1 MIAFAL
7 SGGGSRGALQAGALL
22 ALLERGIRPQIL
34 VGTSAGAL
42 NAAFLAID
50 PSLERAQQL
59 VEIWSGA
66 RRKDLFPKTNLEL
79 WLNMAWNFVRGADG
93 FLSTDRVR
101 QFIEKNLPPEV
112 RQFGEVKGA
121 RLYVT
126 AADINWGVLYLW
138 GDLPEGDLVEALLAS
153 SASPAIFPPRFSA
166 GHQLVDGAVVAN
178 VPASIAAAKGATEIY
193 AINVGYAGQPKPLTR
208 GAINIANRAISTL
221 VYQQLLEDLEEV
233 GEEVLLHHVAIDSFQ
248 DLPLW
253 ELGKG
258 PEMVEDGYRVMK
270 AYLDIPAW
278 ERGGQPIPAAAP
290 GSPPPPPGAVEWQ
303 PRRRHR

>member
-7 SGGGSRGALQAGALL
+7 SGGGSRGALQAGALR
-22 ALLERGIRPQIL
+22 ALLERGIRPDIL

-50 PSLERAQQL
+50 PTPERAQQL
-59 VEIWSGA
+59 AEIWSGA
-66 RRKDLFPKTNLEL
+66 RREDLFPKTNLEL
-79 WLNMAWNFVRGADG
+79 WLNMAWNFLRGADG
-93 FLSTDRVR
+93 LLSTNRVR

-112 RQFGEVKGA
+112 RHFGEIKGA

-208 GAINIANRAISTL
+208 GAINIAHRAISTL

-233 GEEVLLHHVAIDSFQ
+233 GEEVLLHHIAIDSFQ
-248 DLPLW
+248 GLPLW
-253 ELGKG
+253 ELGQG
-258 PEMVEDGYRVMK
+258 AEMVEEGYRVMK

-278 ERGGQPIPAAAP
+278 ERGQQSISAAAP

-303 PRRRHR
+303 PRRRR

>member
-50 PSLERAQQL
+50 PTLERTRQL
-59 VEIWSGA
+59 AEIWSKV
-66 RRKDLFPKTNLEL
+66 RRESFFPRTNIGL
-79 WLNMAWNFVRGADG
+79 WLNMGWNFLTGSDG
-93 FLSTDRVR
+93 LLSSDKVHT
-101 QFIEKNLPPEV
+101 FIEKNIPPQI
-112 RQFGEVKGA
+112 RHFGDIKGA

-153 SASPAIFPPRFSA
+153 SAAPAIFPPRVSA
-166 GHQLVDGAVVAN
+166 GHQLVDGAVVAS
-178 VPASIAAAKGATEIY
+178 VPVAIAAAKGATEVY

-221 VYQQLLEDLEEV
+221 IYQQLLEDIEEM
-233 GEEVLLHHVAIDSFQ
+233 GEEVLLHHIAIDSFQ
-248 DLPLW
+248 GMPLW
-253 ELGKG
+253 ELGQGAK
-258 PEMVEDGYRVMK
+258 MVEEGYRIMQG
-270 AYLDIPAW
+270 YLDTPAW
-278 ERGGQPIPAAAP
+278 ERSPRARSVSAP
-290 GSPPPPPGAVEWQ
+290 DIPPPPPGAVVWQ
-303 PRRRHR
+303 TRRRYR